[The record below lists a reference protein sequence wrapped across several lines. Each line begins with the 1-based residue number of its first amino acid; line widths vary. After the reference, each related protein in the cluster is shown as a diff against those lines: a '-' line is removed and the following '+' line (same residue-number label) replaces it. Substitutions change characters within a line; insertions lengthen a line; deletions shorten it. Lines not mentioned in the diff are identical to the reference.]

1 MLNLRKGTE
10 LRDRYVIH
18 EVLGT
23 GGSASV
29 WKASDKQLNR
39 DVALKRLLKHSVIT
53 SPEEISAL
61 LTEAQKNA
69 QLVHTNIVQ
78 VYDIIQEEGE
88 HLIVMEYIDG
98 HSLWDTLREKA
109 RKGEVFPLDQ
119 TVQLLTD
126 ILSGVAFA
134 HSKHVCHRDLG
145 PMNILLTS
153 GGVP

>member
-53 SPEEISAL
+53 SPEESSAL

-78 VYDIIQEEGE
+78 VYDIIEEEGE
-88 HLIVMEYIDG
+88 HLIVMEYVDG
-98 HSLWDTLREKA
+98 HTLWQTLRDKA
-109 RKGEVFPLDQ
+109 RREVYALDRA
-119 TVQLLTD
+119 VQLLTD
-126 ILSGVAFA
+126 
-134 HSKHVCHRDLG
+134 
-145 PMNILLTS
+145 
-153 GGVP
+153 